1 MAVSLQ
7 KGQKYELTKGNPS
20 LQRIIAGLGWKLSSY
35 NVNETYDLDVSVF
48 LTGADGRVRNNKDF
62 IYYNNLCHSS
72 GSVEHMGDNKVG
84 GSGGDDEQ
92 IRINLAAVPSDV
104 EKITIAVTIYDPE
117 NSGKTFGKIQSAYIR
132 IMDDPSGAEI
142 MRFDLGEDFSVEK
155 SVIIGELYRYKG
167 EWKFN
172 AIGSGYGGG
181 LDSLCLKYGLDMSI
195 TDLSRGAV
203 ILEKGRKVSLAKP
216 GSATGKIHINLNWS
230 RPTQP
235 GRNGIDLDLGCLY
248 ELTSGKKGCVQALGN
263 AFGSLTEP
271 PFIFLDGDDR
281 TGNTAGGEN
290 LFINGAMTS
299 KIKRILIYTY
309 IYEGI
314 ANWREADGIVTVK
327 TPGNR
332 DIIVRMD
339 EYGSSK
345 TMCAIAMIEN
355 RDGNSFSIEKL
366 VRFFEGHR
374 DMDQYY
380 NWGLRWVTGHK

>member
-20 LQRIIAGLGWKLSSY
+20 LQKIVAGLGWTLSSY

-48 LTGADGRVRNNKDF
+48 VTGADGKVRNNKDF

-72 GSVEHMGDNKVG
+72 GCVEHMGDNKVG
-84 GSGGDDEQ
+84 GSGSDDEQ
-92 IRINLAAVPSDV
+92 IRINLSAVPSDV

-117 NSGKTFGKIQSAYIR
+117 NAGKTFGKIQSAYIR
-132 IMDDPSGAEI
+132 IMDDSSGTEI
-142 MRFDLGEDFSVEK
+142 MRFDLGEDFSIEK
-155 SVIIGELYRYKG
+155 SVVIGELYRYKG

-172 AIGSGYGGG
+172 AIGSGFNGG
-181 LDSLCLKYGLDMSI
+181 LDALCRQFGLDMSI

-203 ILEKGRKVSLAKP
+203 ILQKGQKVNLVKNGAP
-216 GSATGKIHINLNWS
+216 GGKIHINLNW
-230 RPTQP
+230 RQP
-235 GRNGIDLDLGCLY
+235 SPSSGSGIDLDLGCLY
-248 ELTSGKKGCVQALGN
+248 ELTNGRKGCIQALGN
-263 AFGSLTEP
+263 AFGSLTES

-281 TGNTAGGEN
+281 TGSFSGGEN

-299 KIKRILIYTY
+299 QFKRILIYTY

-314 ANWREADGIVTVK
+314 ANWRGADGVVTVRS
-327 TPGNR
+327 PGSR

-355 RDGNSFSIEKL
+355 RNGQSLSIEKL
-366 VRFFEGHR
+366 VRFFTGHR
-374 DMDQYY
+374 DMDNYY

>member
-20 LQRIIAGLGWKLSSY
+20 LQKIVAGLGWTLSSY

-48 LTGADGRVRNNKDF
+48 VTGADGKVRNNKDF

-72 GSVEHMGDNKVG
+72 GCVEHMGDKKVG
-84 GSGGDDEQ
+84 GSGIDDEQ

-117 NSGKTFGKIQSAYIR
+117 DAGKTFGKIQSAYIR
-132 IMDDPSGAEI
+132 IMDDSSGTEI
-142 MRFDLGEDFSVEK
+142 MRFDLGEDFSIEK
-155 SVIIGELYRYKG
+155 SVVIGELYRYKG

-172 AIGSGYGGG
+172 AIGSGFNGG
-181 LDSLCLKYGLDMSI
+181 LDALCRQFGLDMSI

-203 ILEKGRKVSLAKP
+203 ILQKGQKVNLVKNGAP
-216 GSATGKIHINLNWS
+216 GGKIHINLNW
-230 RPTQP
+230 RQP
-235 GRNGIDLDLGCLY
+235 SPSSGSGIDLDLGCLY
-248 ELTSGKKGCVQALGN
+248 ELTNGRKGCIQALGN
-263 AFGSLTEP
+263 AFGSLTES

-281 TGNTAGGEN
+281 TGSFSGGEN

-299 KIKRILIYTY
+299 QFKRILIYTY

-314 ANWREADGIVTVK
+314 ANWRGADGVVTVRS
-327 TPGNR
+327 PGSR

-355 RDGNSFSIEKL
+355 RNGQSLSIEKL
-366 VRFFEGHR
+366 VRFFTGHR
-374 DMDQYY
+374 DMDNYY